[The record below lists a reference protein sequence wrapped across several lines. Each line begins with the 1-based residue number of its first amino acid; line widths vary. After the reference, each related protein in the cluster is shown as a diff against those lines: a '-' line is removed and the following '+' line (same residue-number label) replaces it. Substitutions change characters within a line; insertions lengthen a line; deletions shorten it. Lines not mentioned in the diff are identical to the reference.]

1 MYSFL
6 GDIVEDENGK
16 MSVVAGIGF
25 KMLHKK
31 VDNIINGVNIKI

>member
-1 MYSFL
+1 MKEEQIERFAPMYSVSV

-25 KMLHKK
+25 QD
-31 VDNIINGVNIKI
+31 VA